1 MMSTPSG
8 EERLRAHGREWTGS
22 VSDLPN
28 SLRALAQEFAEK
40 ALANPGS
47 PHASYLQDHAYTL
60 NEWGDAVELL
70 YAKLDEG
77 EIVTNAQ
84 GVALARFLRPSF
96 ADDADPGYRHATV
109 MRGGMGLPDDYIAVS
124 LPDGYVGGIDREGR
138 TST

>member
-1 MMSTPSG
+1 MA
-8 EERLRAHGREWTGS
+8 EREWTGS
-22 VSDLPN
+22 VSVLPHSMREFAN
-28 SLRALAQEFAEK
+28 EMTNVARTVEDDPAALAAKLSGF
-40 ALANPGS
+40 LI
-47 PHASYLQDHAYTL
+47 DHAYTL
-60 NEWGDAVELL
+60 SEWADAVDQL
-70 YAKLDEG
+70 YARLDEG
-77 EIVTNAQ
+77 KVPTNAQ

>member
-84 GVALARFLRPSF
+84 GVALARFLGNGFRNAERRF
-96 ADDADPGYRHATV
+96 AWANVAL
-109 MRGGMGLPDDYIAVS
+109 GGAGLPDSYLHVRMG
-124 LPDGYVGGIDREGR
+124 DGYEGGIDREGR
-138 TST
+138 VST